1 MIRVFGVAA
10 VALAVGVAALSTVSA
25 RSADQLPPLVVT
37 AQDLGPAFTMAYE
50 GAGLAEPNS
59 FRRVLQ
65 QTDMGFSS
73 VSVVLYSETA
83 VTPRDALAQV
93 MQSLLNSPAGAG
105 LTEEAMTD
113 PQGYGAD
120 TAGMT
125 LGGMVGSQQIKA
137 VVISWRSGDVVA
149 VVTATAAVA
158 APESAEQVTTRL
170 RGYIDAQRD
179 KLTAMGL
186 PLATTSSAPATAG
199 IGPAPAQP

>member
-1 MIRVFGVAA
+1 MTRVIGVAV
-10 VALAVGVAALSTVSA
+10 VALVAGVAVFSTVSA

-59 FRRVLQ
+59 FRRVFQ
-65 QTDMGFSS
+65 QTGTGFNS

-83 VTPRDALAQV
+83 VTPQDALGQV
-93 MQSLLNSPAGAG
+93 MQSLLTSSAGAG
-105 LTEEAMTD
+105 LTEEAMID
-113 PQGYGAD
+113 LQGYGAD
-120 TAGMT
+120 TANMT
-125 LGGMVGSQQIKA
+125 VGGMAGNQQIK
-137 VVISWRSGDVVA
+137 VMVISWRSGDVVA
-149 VVTATAAVA
+149 VVTATSAVA
-158 APESAEQVTTRL
+158 APETAEQVTTRL

-186 PLATTSSAPATAG
+186 PLATTSSAPATTG